1 MPVDFILGH
10 LDDNLFMDLS
20 GSMEA
25 ASVSIPDASA
35 CAVFQLNVADL
46 KSVFKYQSD
55 AFDVENAAESDVK
68 YYVYPAAWP
77 VGVNVAHA
85 MMQGTA
91 ADGASGAMTVEGG
104 SYDDNRNLLKHDFVR
119 YLSKKLF
126 NTIFGVD
133 LFQNENELLANIV
146 GHGHTVKSNITTKL
160 ATVGVDGSDNQLSGT
175 AGGKHFTNAVND
187 TKNLCRV
194 IMLQLASTQ
203 AGRERFKAM
212 DASSGIQSV
221 PFEANDALYFKVTVK
236 AADNQHLLTNLTDPI
251 NARTYNIKL
260 LLKASATNTVV
271 TDSAVNVPNY
281 PYDART

>member
-1 MPVDFILGH
+1 MVNFVLGH

-25 ASVSIPDASA
+25 ASVSIADASA

-46 KSVFKYQSD
+46 KNVFKFQSD
-55 AFDVENAAESDVK
+55 AFDVENAAATDVK
-68 YYVYPAAWP
+68 YYVNHAAWP
-77 VGVNVAHA
+77 IGVNVAHA

-91 ADGASGAMTVEGG
+91 ATGASGAMTAEGG

-146 GHGHTVKSNITTKL
+146 GHGDAIKGRIVTKL
-160 ATVGVDGSDNQLSGT
+160 ATVGVDGSDNQLSGD
-175 AGGKHFTNAVND
+175 AGSKHFTNAVTD
-187 TKNLCRV
+187 SKNLCRV

-203 AGRERFKAM
+203 AGRERFKTM

-221 PFEANDALYFKVTVK
+221 PFEENDALYFKVTVK
-236 AADNQHLLTNLTDPI
+236 AANDQHLLTNVSLIDE
-251 NARTYNIKL
+251 RTYNIKL
-260 LLKASATNTVV
+260 LLKPNPVTNTDV
-271 TDSAVNVPNY
+271 TDSAVHVPNF
-281 PYDART
+281 PYDVRT

>member
-1 MPVDFILGH
+1 MVNFVLGH
-10 LDDNLFMDLS
+10 LDDTLTMDLS
-20 GSMEA
+20 GSMDA
-25 ASVSIPDASA
+25 ASVSIADASA
-35 CAVFQLNVADL
+35 CAVFQLDVSGVKN
-46 KSVFKYQSD
+46 VFKYQSD

-85 MMQGTA
+85 MMQG
-91 ADGASGAMTVEGG
+91 ADAVGASGAMTVEGG

-133 LFQNENELLANIV
+133 LFQNEDELLANIV
-146 GHGHTVKSNITTKL
+146 GHGHTIKGNITDKL
-160 ATVGVDGSDNQLSGT
+160 TAVGVSGSDGALSGT

-221 PFEANDALYFKVTVK
+221 PFADGDALYFKVTVK
-236 AADNQHLLTNLTDPI
+236 AATNQHELTNLANPI
-251 NARTYNIKL
+251 EDRTYNIKL
-260 LLKASATNTVV
+260 LLKDTAANTVV
-271 TDSAVNVPNY
+271 TDSVAHKPNY
-281 PYDART
+281 PYGPA

>member
-1 MPVDFILGH
+1 MVNFVLGH

-25 ASVSIPDASA
+25 ASVSIADASA

-46 KSVFKYQSD
+46 KNVFKFQSD
-55 AFDVENAAESDVK
+55 AFDVENAAATDVK
-68 YYVYPAAWP
+68 YYVNPAAWP
-77 VGVNVAHA
+77 IGVNVAHA

-91 ADGASGAMTVEGG
+91 ATGASGAMTAEGG

-146 GHGHTVKSNITTKL
+146 GHGHDIKGRIVNKL

-175 AGGKHFTNAVND
+175 AGDKHFTNAVTD
-187 TKNLCRV
+187 SKNLCRV

-221 PFEANDALYFKVTVK
+221 PFEENDALYFKVTVK
-236 AADNQHLLTNLTDPI
+236 AANDQHLLTNVSLIDE
-251 NARTYNIKL
+251 RTYNIKL
-260 LLKASATNTVV
+260 LLKPTAANTAV
-271 TDSAVNVPNY
+271 TDSAAHVPNY